1 VIQGRL
7 ERHSWGGSDRRIY
20 RLLLARPGL
29 TDREGAEALGIS
41 DTTYRMQR
49 WRLACSRLVA
59 PIDRRAR
66 PRRWALVSEADA

>member
-1 VIQGRL
+1 VARVSDQ
-7 ERHSWGGSDRRIY
+7 HNWGGSDRQIY
-20 RLLLARPGL
+20 RVLLARPGL

-59 PIDRRAR
+59 PLDREAR
-66 PRRWALVSEADA
+66 PRRWCAVREAGA